1 MQLADLIGRTPSA
14 VGLKLSKLASF
25 DPHLQ
30 VRGIKGM
37 KNVGKGDRLVFE
49 EFQNNREAQQ
59 ATTQK
64 QEYYVEFMA
73 YCSDLRACLDLFYN
87 GSERQKLE
95 ILGIV
100 VK

>member
-1 MQLADLIGRTPSA
+1 LANLTAEVIAAMQADLIT
-14 VGLKLSKLASF
+14 VDDLKLKAEKE
-25 DPHLQ
+25 D
-30 VRGIKGM
+30 G
-37 KNVGKGDRLVFE
+37 
-49 EFQNNREAQQ
+49 EAQQ

-73 YCSDLRACLDLFYN
+73 YCSDLRACLDLFYE

-95 ILGIV
+95 VLGIV